1 MSHLYVS
8 RHGKPPL
15 RFTRLGQYVLIALA
29 GLCVAGLVA
38 AILVGTFSVVRTIQQ
53 ECTVAVGEQEVG
65 LSSEEAE
72 RAATVVARVI
82 REGGDQAAARGEVR
96 RVVEDLSA
104 QDAVPIA
111 MALAGRHQAALSCDH
126 GGGPDEA
133 DGLLGSGL
141 TERAEAVRLDL
152 RRAWPRTPLGGFA
165 PGGVSNGHMAGSAH
179 YEGRAIDAFFRPV
192 NDNNLRLGW
201 AMAQYYVAH
210 ADRLHLETVIF
221 DDRIWTARRAGEGW
235 RDYRVDTAGKSR
247 SVAQVLEHRDHV
259 HVDVAD

>member
-38 AILVGTFSVVRTIQQ
+38 AIVVGTFSVVRTIQQ

-210 ADRLHLETVIF
+210 ADRLRLETVIF